1 MNNDTFGNSMFQTPS
16 LECILIN
23 EFGDKTQFK
32 GSLMGS
38 SIDAVVEV
46 FKRFLLGCG
55 YTQETVDEIQLVIQD
70 EE

>member
-1 MNNDTFGNSMFQTPS
+1 MNDTFESVFQPPS

-32 GSLMGS
+32 ASTMGS
-38 SIDAVVEV
+38 SIDAVVEA
-46 FKRFLLGCG
+46 FKRFLLACG
-55 YTQETVDEIQLVIQD
+55 YTQETVDEVQLVIKD